1 MSSEVFDL
9 IKFFWKHYN
18 GKGFYLYLFLGCMVL
33 LLFLRERR
41 KYNRYL
47 FWYCIGGL
55 ILYWIPYT
63 AKIIMDYAIGKTVYW
78 RMFWLLPIT
87 FVIAYFAVSCIS
99 QLKNRLFAVVLAVL
113 MLSGLAFSGRLVY
126 NKDVFH
132 KSTNYYK
139 LPQTVLGVCDAMK
152 KNADGEEIRAIVP
165 DELISYVRQYDPS
178 IHLIYGRDAGKD
190 SRTDT
195 MEAAI
200 VYDVINNEEQDK
212 ETFGKRLLFPA
223 VIILYFQKSIPWTGM
238 RKKNTKKS
246 QKLMSI
252 VFIELTNSKYEMS
265 VSFWVQAFFNPF
277 D

>member
-18 GKGFYLYLFLGCMVL
+18 GKGFYLYLFLGGMVL

-55 ILYWIPYT
+55 ISYWIPYT

-152 KNADGEEIRAIVP
+152 KMP
-165 DELISYVRQYDPS
+165 
-178 IHLIYGRDAGKD
+178 
-190 SRTDT
+190 
-195 MEAAI
+195 MER
-200 VYDVINNEEQDK
+200 K
-212 ETFGKRLLFPA
+212 FGQLF
-223 VIILYFQKSIPWTGM
+223 
-238 RKKNTKKS
+238 R
-246 QKLMSI
+246 MS
-252 VFIELTNSKYEMS
+252 
-265 VSFWVQAFFNPF
+265 
-277 D
+277 